1 MKKINVIDLFSG
13 CGGLSFWFHLNNLF
27 NIIFANEID
36 SSIAE
41 TYSYNFKDTK
51 MYVDNIAN
59 LTRNKVLKDLKL
71 NELNIDLVIGGPS
84 CQVFLL

>member
-1 MKKINVIDLFSG
+1 
-13 CGGLSFWFHLNNLF
+13 
-27 NIIFANEID
+27 
-36 SSIAE
+36 
-41 TYSYNFKDTK
+41 